1 MDASDQNE
9 IARLRREVEQLRKQ
23 LEAQRAPTPVR
34 PDATSLIEN
43 YDFVSDMARFADS
56 ILSEADIRKKYYLSD
71 EDWEHAG
78 SDDALV
84 RAIEAEKV
92 RRTRNGATA
101 RERAQKLFT
110 TTPEILGSI
119 LNDDDASARHRIEAA
134 REIRAVAATGP
145 EAQSPTEMF
154 HITINLGDDYR
165 LHIDQP
171 IQPTPGIIKQESLPM
186 IEDNNDDAV

>member
-84 RAIEAEKV
+84 RAIEA
-92 RRTRNGATA
+92 
-101 RERAQKLFT
+101 
-110 TTPEILGSI
+110 
-119 LNDDDASARHRIEAA
+119 
-134 REIRAVAATGP
+134 
-145 EAQSPTEMF
+145 
-154 HITINLGDDYR
+154 
-165 LHIDQP
+165 
-171 IQPTPGIIKQESLPM
+171 
-186 IEDNNDDAV
+186 